1 MNYDGVIFMNSNEAR
16 LGVVIRNDSGL
27 VIATLSKKIPI
38 PCSMEL
44 VELLA
49 VRKVVHFATKLGF
62 RQVCFEGDS
71 KIVFKALS
79 LATPHPSL
87 HDHFVKDL
95 QSILNSFRAHSFS
108 HVIRQGN
115 FVTHALTRCRRV
127 RLYFLLIVWMEFAT
141 LEFSSLVIV
150 GFPT

>member
-27 VIATLSKKIPI
+27 VVIAALSKKIPI
-38 PCSMEL
+38 PCSAEL

-62 RQVCFEGDS
+62 RQVCFEGDY
-71 KIVFKALS
+71 KIVFKALL

-87 HDHFVKDL
+87 HDHFVKDI

-115 FVTHALTRCRRV
+115 FVIHALTRSKRV
-127 RLYFLLIVWMEFAT
+127 RLYFLLIV
-141 LEFSSLVIV
+141 
-150 GFPT
+150 

>member
-1 MNYDGVIFMNSNEAR
+1 MNYDGAIFTDSDEAG

-27 VIATLSKKIPI
+27 VIAVLSKKIHI
-38 PCSMEL
+38 PCSVEL
-44 VELLA
+44 VELQA
-49 VRKVVHFATKLGF
+49 VRKAVHFAAELGF
-62 RQVCFEGDS
+62 HQVCLEGDS

-87 HDHFVKDL
+87 HDHFVKDI

-115 FVTHALTRCRRV
+115 SVAHALTRSRRV

-141 LEFSSLVIV
+141 LDFSSLVIAY
-150 GFPT
+150 FPT

>member
-62 RQVCFEGDS
+62 RQVYFEGDS
-71 KIVFKALS
+71 KIVFKALL

-87 HDHFVKDL
+87 HDHFVKDI

-115 FVTHALTRCRRV
+115 FVIHALTRSKRV
-127 RLYFLLIVWMEFAT
+127 RLYFLLIV
-141 LEFSSLVIV
+141 
-150 GFPT
+150 

>member
-1 MNYDGVIFMNSNEAR
+1 MNYDGAIFTDSDEAG

-27 VIATLSKKIPI
+27 VIAVLSKKIRI
-38 PCSMEL
+38 PCSVEL
-44 VELLA
+44 VELQA
-49 VRKVVHFATKLGF
+49 VRKAVHFAAELGF
-62 RQVCFEGDS
+62 HQVCLEGDS

-87 HDHFVKDL
+87 HDHFVKDI

-115 FVTHALTRCRRV
+115 SVAHALTRSRRV
-127 RLYFLLIVWMEFAT
+127 GFYFLLIV
-141 LEFSSLVIV
+141 
-150 GFPT
+150 